1 MKHLGNHY
9 RSRSI
14 HTAGSNCSGF
24 PMVNLNVANFI
35 TIGLIAVVATVATRW
50 ALGAVGVDTSWL

>member
-1 MKHLGNHY
+1 
-9 RSRSI
+9 
-14 HTAGSNCSGF
+14 
-24 PMVNLNVANFI
+24 MVNLNVANFI